1 MVRVTA
7 STRDAMEH
15 FGRGSEEC
23 LKAEDGA
30 DSFREQIISLLP
42 RLSALAHCLTGNA
55 GQRDDLVLETCART
69 LAHKHQ
75 WQPGTRLDI
84 WMFRIA
90 HDLWFDQQRAK
101 KFRSEPADIEM
112 ADHLVGGDGR
122 AATEG
127 GLVLADLLMG
137 ARSALAGAAGV
148 DRVGERLRPQVH

>member
-1 MVRVTA
+1 MP
-7 STRDAMEH
+7 EQ
-15 FGRGSEEC
+15 
-23 LKAEDGA
+23 KAEDSA
-30 DSFREQIISLLP
+30 DTFREQIISLLP
-42 RLSALAHCLTGNA
+42 RLSAVAHCLTGNA